1 MQQQKKPFSL
11 MVFIKPH
18 RAGFITSV
26 ILAVLS
32 VASGMVPY
40 FAVAR
45 MVNLLISGEKNFSI
59 YLAWGAA
66 ALVAYLLKSV
76 LHGISTRCSHEAT
89 FHVLSEL
96 RRAVADKLTRVSMG
110 YLTDTPSGRL
120 KTTMVERVEQMEVPL
135 AHIIPEM
142 TSNLLVPLAIVV
154 CLFALDWRMALVSL
168 ITIPI
173 GMLCYMAQMKEYP
186 KKYGAVVQASKH
198 MSATTVEY
206 IGGIEVIKAFNQSAA
221 SYGKFTQ
228 AVRQSANL
236 MLDWMKSTQ
245 GYSALMM
252 TIWPAVLIGVLPI
265 GCVFYRNGSLTAPDF
280 ITIAILSLGIV
291 GPLVAAIFLTDDF
304 SKIAT
309 ITGEI
314 GAVLSEPDLERPVQR
329 KELHGPDIGLR
340 DVRFAYKDKQ
350 VLNGVTLNI
359 QQGTTTAL
367 VGPSGSGKSTIAKLI
382 ASYWDAGSGNITIGG
397 EDVKNLPPEQVMD
410 LIGYVSQDNFLF
422 NVSVREN
429 IRMGRPETTDDEV
442 EAVAKAS
449 GCHEFIMGLDH
460 GYDTVVGGA
469 GGHLSGG
476 ERQRVAIAR
485 AMMKNAPIVILDEA
499 TSYTDPE
506 NEAVLQDAIGRLTRG
521 KTLIVIAHRLS
532 SAFQSM
538 IADVET
544 GKVKRVIVKDMSRL
558 GRDYLQVG
566 MYTEIFF
573 PERDVHFIAVN
584 DGVDS
589 NQEDNEFTPFRN
601 IIKNISHSGKVS
613 NDFSLFGRF

>member
-1 MQQQKKPFSL
+1 M
-11 MVFIKPH
+11 MAFIRPH
-18 RAGFITSV
+18 RAGFIASTV
-26 ILAVLS
+26 LAVLS

-40 FAVAR
+40 FAVAK
-45 MVNLLISGEKNFSI
+45 MVNLLISAEKNFSI
-59 YLAWGAA
+59 YLTWGMV
-66 ALVAYLLKSV
+66 ALIAYLLKSV

-96 RRAVADKLTRVSMG
+96 RRAVADKLTHVSMG

-186 KKYGAVVQASKH
+186 KKYGAVVQAGKH

-206 IGGIEVIKAFNQSAA
+206 INGIEVIKAFNQSAA
-221 SYGKFTQ
+221 SYGKFTD
-228 AVRQSANL
+228 AVRQNADL
-236 MLDWMKSTQ
+236 ILDWMKSTQ

-252 TIWPAVLIGVLPI
+252 TIWPAALIGVLPI

-329 KELHGPDIGLR
+329 KELHGLDIGLR

-359 QQGTTTAL
+359 RQGTTTAL

-382 ASYWDAGSGNITIGG
+382 ASYWDAGSGSITIGG
-397 EDVKNLPPEQVMD
+397 E
-410 LIGYVSQDNFLF
+410 DNFLF

-429 IRMGRPETTDDEV
+429 IRMGRPEATDDEV

-532 SAFQSM
+532 T
-538 IADVET
+538 ITDAD
-544 GKVKRVIVKDMSRL
+544 
-558 GRDYLQVG
+558 Q
-566 MYTEIFF
+566 
-573 PERDVHFIAVN
+573 IAV
-584 DGVDS
+584 VD
-589 NQEDNEFTPFRN
+589 Q
-601 IIKNISHSGKVS
+601 GKILDAGTHEELLKRCPLYAQMWVAHTQAK
-613 NDFSLFGRF
+613 DADTGEGGGKHV

>member
-1 MQQQKKPFSL
+1 MQKQEKPFSL
-11 MVFIKPH
+11 MAFIKPH

-32 VASGMVPY
+32 VTSGMVPY

-66 ALVAYLLKSV
+66 ALTAYLLKSI
-76 LHGISTRCSHEAT
+76 LHGVSTRCSHEAT

-142 TSNLLVPLAIVV
+142 TSNLLVPIAIVV
-154 CLFALDWRMALVSL
+154 YLFLLDWRMALVSL

-186 KKYGAVVQASKH
+186 KKYGAVVQTSKH

-228 AVRQSANL
+228 AVRQSADL

-265 GCVFYRNGSLTAPDF
+265 GCVFYRSGSLTAPDF

-314 GAVLSEPDLERPVQR
+314 SAVLSEPDLERPVQR
-329 KELHGPDIGLR
+329 KELHGLDIGLR
-340 DVRFAYKDKQ
+340 DVTFAYKDKQ

-359 QQGTTTAL
+359 RQGTTTAL

-382 ASYWDAGSGNITIGG
+382 ASYWDAGGGSITIGG
-397 EDVKNLPPEQVMD
+397 VDVKNLPPEQVMD

-422 NVSVREN
+422 NVSVQEN
-429 IRMGRPETTDDEV
+429 IRMGRPEATDDEV

-460 GYDTVVGGA
+460 GYDTIVGGA

-476 ERQRVAIAR
+476 ECQRVAIAR

-532 SAFQSM
+532 T
-538 IADVET
+538 ITGAD
-544 GKVKRVIVKDMSRL
+544 
-558 GRDYLQVG
+558 Q
-566 MYTEIFF
+566 
-573 PERDVHFIAVN
+573 IAV
-584 DGVDS
+584 VE
-589 NQEDNEFTPFRN
+589 Q
-601 IIKNISHSGKVS
+601 GKILDAGTHDELLQRCPLYAQMWTAHTQAKDADMREGGGKHV
-613 NDFSLFGRF
+613 

>member
-1 MQQQKKPFSL
+1 MQKQKDTINL
-11 MVFIKPH
+11 MTFIRPH
-18 RAGFITSV
+18 QAGFALSV
-26 ILAVLS
+26 VLAILS
-32 VASGMVPY
+32 VASGLVPY

-45 MVNLLISGEKNFSI
+45 IVNLLLDGEADFAV
-59 YLAWGAA
+59 YLAWGMA
-66 ALVAYLLKSV
+66 ALIAYLLKSV
-76 LHGISTRCSHEAT
+76 LHGLSTRCSHEAT
-89 FHVLSEL
+89 FHVLSEI
-96 RRAVADKLTRVSMG
+96 RRMLADKLTHVSMG
-110 YLTDTPSGRL
+110 YLADTPSGRL
-120 KTTMVERVEQMEVPL
+120 KTVMVERVEQLEVPL

-142 TSNLLVPLAIVV
+142 TSNLLVPVAIVIY
-154 CLFALDWRMALVSL
+154 LFALDWRMALVSL

-186 KKYGAVVQASKH
+186 KKYGAVVQASKY

-206 IGGIEVIKAFNQSAA
+206 INGIEVIKAFNQSAA

-228 AVRQSANL
+228 AVRQSVDL

-252 TIWPAVLIGVLPI
+252 TIWPAVLIGVLPV
-265 GCVFYRNGSLTAPDF
+265 GCLLYMNGSLSAPDF

-314 GAVLSEPDLERPVQR
+314 KAVLAEPDLERPAQQ
-329 KELHGPDIGLR
+329 KELHGLDISLR
-340 DVRFAYKDKQ
+340 DVTFAYKDTR
-350 VLNGVTLNI
+350 VLNGINLDMK
-359 QQGTTTAL
+359 QGTTTAL

-382 ASYWDAGSGNITIGG
+382 ASYWDADGGSITIGG
-397 EDVKNLPPEQVMD
+397 VNIRELPPEQVMD

-422 NVSVREN
+422 NVSVRDN
-429 IRMGRPETTDDEV
+429 IRMGRPDASDAEV
-442 EAVAKAS
+442 EAVAKAA
-449 GCHEFIMGLDH
+449 GCHEFIMGLEH
-460 GYDTVVGGA
+460 GYDTIVGGA

-506 NEAVLQDAIGRLTRG
+506 NEAVIQDAIGRLTRG

-532 SAFQSM
+532 T
-538 IADVET
+538 ITGAD
-544 GKVKRVIVKDMSRL
+544 
-558 GRDYLQVG
+558 Q
-566 MYTEIFF
+566 
-573 PERDVHFIAVN
+573 IAVVEHGRIL
-584 DGVDS
+584 DTGTHRELLERCPLYQQMWTAHTQARDTD
-589 NQEDNEFTPFRN
+589 QNEGGAD
-601 IIKNISHSGKVS
+601 HV
-613 NDFSLFGRF
+613 

>member
-1 MQQQKKPFSL
+1 MQKQEKPFSL
-11 MVFIKPH
+11 MAFIKPH

-32 VASGMVPY
+32 VTSGMVPY

-66 ALVAYLLKSV
+66 ALTAYLLKSI

-142 TSNLLVPLAIVV
+142 TSNLLVPIAIVV
-154 CLFALDWRMALVSL
+154 YLFLLDWRMALVSL

-228 AVRQSANL
+228 AVRQSADL

-265 GCVFYRNGSLTAPDF
+265 GCVFYRSGSLTAPDF

-291 GPLVAAIFLTDDF
+291 GPLVAAIFLTDDL

-329 KELHGPDIGLR
+329 KELHGLDIGLR
-340 DVRFAYKDKQ
+340 DVTFAYKDKQ

-359 QQGTTTAL
+359 RQGTTTAL

-382 ASYWDAGSGNITIGG
+382 ASYWDAGGGSITIGG
-397 EDVKNLPPEQVMD
+397 VDVKNLPPEQVMD

-429 IRMGRPETTDDEV
+429 IRMGRPEATDDEV

-532 SAFQSM
+532 T
-538 IADVET
+538 ITDAD
-544 GKVKRVIVKDMSRL
+544 
-558 GRDYLQVG
+558 Q
-566 MYTEIFF
+566 
-573 PERDVHFIAVN
+573 IAV
-584 DGVDS
+584 VE
-589 NQEDNEFTPFRN
+589 Q
-601 IIKNISHSGKVS
+601 GKIL
-613 NDFSLFGRF
+613 DAGTHDELLKRCSLYAQMWAAHTQAKDADMREGGGKHV